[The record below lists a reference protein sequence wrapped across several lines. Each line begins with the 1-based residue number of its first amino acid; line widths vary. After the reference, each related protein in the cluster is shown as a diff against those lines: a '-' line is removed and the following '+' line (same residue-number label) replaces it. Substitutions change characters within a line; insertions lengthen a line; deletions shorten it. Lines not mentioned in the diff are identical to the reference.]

1 MHKTEPTWTLGDDMQ
16 GFYDYTNK
24 IVDMFPQKIA
34 IACLVSGTCQYFS
47 INETLMWIW
56 MSTIGAAFV
65 VAMLASFKQ
74 NSCFSHKD
82 LQTSVMKFVACG
94 VYGIIA
100 AVGGKALNIPYDTH
114 IPFMDMF
121 LAVTI
126 MTDLKIMATQLDS
139 IGLRP
144 PASFMILLRIFNK
157 KEKELLVQL
166 GDTPE
171 DAKSTCEDEKDKT

>member
-16 GFYDYTNK
+16 GFYDYTSK

-34 IACLVSGTCQYFS
+34 IACLVSGACQYFS

-56 MSTIGAAFV
+56 ISTIGAAFV
-65 VAMLASFKQ
+65 IAMIASFKQ
-74 NSCFSHKD
+74 NGCLSNKD
-82 LQTSVMKFVACG
+82 LQSSVMKFVACG

-126 MTDLKIMATQLDS
+126 MTDLKIMATQLDL

-171 DAKSTCEDEKDKT
+171 DAKSTCADEKDKT